1 MQISFIKYL
10 KSSLVKDTFIY
21 TITDAIG
28 KAIAFLILPL
38 ISYYLSPDELGVAT
52 NFSVLTS
59 IVTLLAGLAIVNSL
73 PYFFYEQTKEQ
84 NRSLI
89 SNLLIL
95 CFICCIGLL
104 ALTLIFNVTIFNYL
118 KLDIGIQALAILY
131 VFATLINSTSLLLF
145 RLEDK
150 AKTFAKYQ
158 ITFIILHCLLVILFV
173 IIFKLEGKGKI
184 YSEICTAVILSF
196 IHIVRLIKSGYI
208 QIKIERYYMITL
220 IKFGLPLL
228 PHSLSF
234 WLKSG
239 TDKIFITN
247 FAGLYQNGLYS
258 MALTINSIYSM
269 FSNAFFQAY
278 TPYLQ
283 KKLTNMTS
291 ETVHNDK
298 RKIIK
303 LSYLLIFI
311 LAIVA
316 IFTIFCGYLI
326 LNFVVDPKYKESF
339 IFVPYLIAGLWI
351 YNVYQFSIQFIYKQ
365 KKTLIMGFITFTGA
379 LIQMLLSYILI
390 KTYGA
395 IGAAYSTI
403 IGSLII
409 SFGIFIYSNKV
420 YPMPWLKVLK
430 RSRSVNVLV

>member
-1 MQISFIKYL
+1 MEISIIKYL

-21 TITDAIG
+21 TLTDAIG
-28 KAIAFLILPL
+28 KAIGFLILPL

-104 ALTLIFNVTIFNYL
+104 VLTLIFNVTIFNYL
-118 KLDIGIQALAILY
+118 KLDIGIQSLAILY
-131 VFATLINSTSLLLF
+131 VFATLINNTSLLLF

-173 IIFKLEGKGKI
+173 IVFKLEGKGKI

-196 IHIVRLIKSGYI
+196 IHIARLIKSGYI
-208 QIKIERYYMITL
+208 QIKIERYYMTTL

-258 MALTINSIYSM
+258 MALTINSIYNM
-269 FSNAFFQAY
+269 FGNAFISAY
-278 TPYLQ
+278 IPYLQ
-283 KKLTNMTS
+283 KRLSMITAENEQVEKSRIVKLNY
-291 ETVHNDK
+291 
-298 RKIIK
+298 ILI
-303 LSYLLIFI
+303 LLF
-311 LAIVA
+311 AVVA
-316 IFTIFCGYLI
+316 IISIIFAWII
-326 LNFVVDPKYKESF
+326 LNYLVESKYKNSF
-339 IFVPYLIAGLWI
+339 TFVPYLITGLWI
-351 YNVYQFSIQFIYKQ
+351 YNVYNLSIQLIYKQ
-365 KKTLIMGFITFTGA
+365 KKTLIMGIITFTGA

-395 IGAAYSTI
+395 IGVAYSTI

-430 RSRSVNVLV
+430 RH

>member
-1 MQISFIKYL
+1 
-10 KSSLVKDTFIY
+10 
-21 TITDAIG
+21 
-28 KAIAFLILPL
+28 
-38 ISYYLSPDELGVAT
+38 
-52 NFSVLTS
+52 
-59 IVTLLAGLAIVNSL
+59 
-73 PYFFYEQTKEQ
+73 
-84 NRSLI
+84 
-89 SNLLIL
+89 
-95 CFICCIGLL
+95 
-104 ALTLIFNVTIFNYL
+104 
-118 KLDIGIQALAILY
+118 
-131 VFATLINSTSLLLF
+131 
-145 RLEDK
+145 
-150 AKTFAKYQ
+150 
-158 ITFIILHCLLVILFV
+158 
-173 IIFKLEGKGKI
+173 
-184 YSEICTAVILSF
+184 
-196 IHIVRLIKSGYI
+196 
-208 QIKIERYYMITL
+208 MITL